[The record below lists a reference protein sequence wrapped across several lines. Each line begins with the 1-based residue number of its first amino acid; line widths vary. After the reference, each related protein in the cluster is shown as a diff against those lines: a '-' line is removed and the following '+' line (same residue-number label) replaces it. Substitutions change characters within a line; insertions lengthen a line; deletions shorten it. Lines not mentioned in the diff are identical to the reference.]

1 MLAMERLVKYR
12 INPALILR
20 GLKIMSE
27 NFKVQLDNYTEI
39 ISSLDWVLQIY
50 LFGSHAYGE
59 PKEYSDIDLLVIVED
74 ELDPIKATI
83 TINQQLVGK
92 RTTPLDVVVNRKK
105 EFNQAIKGNT
115 IQRLIA
121 DNGVLLYEA
130 S

>member
-1 MLAMERLVKYR
+1 MRDNL
-12 INPALILR
+12 
-20 GLKIMSE
+20 
-27 NFKVQLDNYTEI
+27 KVQLDNYTEI

-59 PKEYSDIDLLVIVED
+59 PGDYSDIDLLVIVED
-74 ELDPIKATI
+74 DLDPIKATI
-83 TINQQLVGK
+83 SINQQLVGK
-92 RTTPLDVVVNRKK
+92 RRVPLDIVVNRKK

-115 IQRLIA
+115 IQKLIS